1 MYFLNTKNVEK
12 LVDITDLNLL
22 LSLEML
28 MNILHQVYWY
38 GNMGTCKE
46 CLEGSML
53 EPAKFQN
60 VVL

>member
-28 MNILHQVYWY
+28 MNILHQVAINILVW
-38 GNMGTCKE
+38 
-46 CLEGSML
+46 
-53 EPAKFQN
+53 
-60 VVL
+60 